1 MHIIYFLTFDYSL
14 QSWNKDGHLDRE
26 LSFFNELVN
35 LYNLKITL
43 ISYSSSSNMPEV
55 SLNKN
60 LKVLHVYDHIKYSEK
75 RVIRYL
81 KVFKLP
87 FILNKLTKNNF
98 NLIKQ
103 NQIQGSLVAVLFKFL
118 TKKPLFVRTGY
129 DVFEFAKK
137 NKRNLL
143 RLF

>member
-55 SLNKN
+55 NLNKN

-75 RVIRYL
+75 EL
-81 KVFKLP
+81 
-87 FILNKLTKNNF
+87 
-98 NLIKQ
+98 
-103 NQIQGSLVAVLFKFL
+103 
-118 TKKPLFVRTGY
+118 
-129 DVFEFAKK
+129 
-137 NKRNLL
+137 
-143 RLF
+143 